1 MKDVTFIY
9 AIVIGVISVTI
20 FEQIKT
26 DEDQPAI
33 DRPAIDRPAIDRP
46 AIDRPAIPNPLDE
59 YQERHYIPIEQRISD
74 VLMLATNLIK
84 RWEGFSSTPY
94 YCAAGV
100 RTIGYG
106 DTDPV
111 IVGRGHIS
119 KKEAEQFLTTRIK
132 AIKNKVQTKLSA
144 PVTDTQLV
152 ALISF
157 YYNLGPGNFDNIAR
171 RINDGLVKEAGD
183 AILLY
188 DKCNGKP
195 LKGLRDRRRE
205 EQHLFNL

>member
-9 AIVIGVISVTI
+9 AIVIGVVAVTL
-20 FEQIKT
+20 FEQTKT
-26 DEDQPAI
+26 DKDQPAI
-33 DRPAIDRPAIDRP
+33 DRPAIDRPAIP
-46 AIDRPAIPNPLDE
+46 KSIIE
-59 YQERHYIPIEQRISD
+59 QYQERHYIPIEQHIDD
-74 VLMLATNLIK
+74 VINLAADLIK

-106 DTDPV
+106 DTDPS
-111 IVGRGHIS
+111 IVDRGHIS

-132 AIKNKVQTKLSA
+132 EIKNKVQTKLSA

-171 RINDGLVKEAGD
+171 RINDGRVKEAGD

-188 DKCNGKP
+188 DKCNGKS

>member
-1 MKDVTFIY
+1 MNKIIMASIAIIFIVVALSY
-9 AIVIGVISVTI
+9 KPESV
-20 FEQIKT
+20 
-26 DEDQPAI
+26 I

-46 AIDRPAIPNPLDE
+46 AIDRPAIPKSLE
-59 YQERHYIPIEQRISD
+59 QYQERHYIPIERYID
-74 VLMLATNLIK
+74 NVINLAADMIK

-106 DTDPV
+106 DTDPQ
-111 IVGRGHIS
+111 IVDRGYIS
-119 KKEAEQFLTTRIK
+119 EQEAEQYLINRIE
-132 AIKNKVQTKLSA
+132 IIRNKIQTKLVV
-144 PVTDTQLV
+144 PVSDTKLV

-171 RINDGLVKEAGD
+171 RINNGRVKEAGD
-183 AILLY
+183 AIVLY
-188 DKCNGKP
+188 DKCNGKS

-205 EQHLFNL
+205 EQYLFNM

>member
-1 MKDVTFIY
+1 MKMKNKKTPKTVIALTLIAIPLSYSWITDDEPIDIY
-9 AIVIGVISVTI
+9 
-20 FEQIKT
+20 K
-26 DEDQPAI
+26 DH
-33 DRPAIDRPAIDRP
+33 P
-46 AIDRPAIPNPLDE
+46 AIDRPAIPKPIQK
-59 YQERHYIPIEQRISD
+59 YQKRPYIPIEQYADISID
-74 VLMLATNLIK
+74 RSIDISRELIK

-94 YCAAGV
+94 LCAAGV

-106 DTDPV
+106 DTDPA
-111 IVGRGHIS
+111 IVDQGHIS
-119 KKEAEQFLTTRIK
+119 EEEAERYLMARIK
-132 AIKNKVQTKLSA
+132 TIRNKIQTKLVVRVS
-144 PVTDTQLV
+144 DTQLA

-171 RINDGLVKEAGD
+171 RINSGRVKEAGE
-183 AILLY
+183 AIVLY

>member
-9 AIVIGVISVTI
+9 AIVIGVVAVTL
-20 FEQIKT
+20 FEQTKT
-26 DEDQPAI
+26 DKDQPAI

-46 AIDRPAIPNPLDE
+46 AIPKSIIE
-59 YQERHYIPIEQRISD
+59 QYQERHYIPIEQHIDD
-74 VLMLATNLIK
+74 VINLAADLIK

-106 DTDPV
+106 DTDPS
-111 IVGRGHIS
+111 IVDRGHIS

-132 AIKNKVQTKLSA
+132 EIKNKVQTKLSA

-171 RINDGLVKEAGD
+171 RINDGRVKEAGD

-188 DKCNGKP
+188 DKCNGKS

>member
-1 MKDVTFIY
+1 MR
-9 AIVIGVISVTI
+9 AIIITSIILGFVVGTI
-20 FEQIKT
+20 FANLING
-26 DEDQPAI
+26 DDPPAIDHPAI
-33 DRPAIDRPAIDRP
+33 DRPAIDRPAILKPTDQY
-46 AIDRPAIPNPLDE
+46 E
-59 YQERHYIPIEQRISD
+59 ERYYNPIERRIND

-106 DTDPV
+106 DTDPA

-119 KKEAEQFLTTRIK
+119 EEEAEQYLIGRIE
-132 AIKNKVQTKLSA
+132 AIQNDVEAKLSA
-144 PVTDTQLV
+144 PVSDTQLV

-157 YYNLGPGNFDNIAR
+157 YYNLGPGNFNNIAD
-171 RINDGLVKEAGD
+171 RINDGRMKEAGD

-195 LKGLRDRRRE
+195 LKGLSDRRRE

>member
-9 AIVIGVISVTI
+9 AIVIGVVAVTL
-20 FEQIKT
+20 FEQTKT

-46 AIDRPAIPNPLDE
+46 AIPKSIIE
-59 YQERHYIPIEQRISD
+59 QYQERHYIPIEQHIDD
-74 VLMLATNLIK
+74 VINLAADLIK

-106 DTDPV
+106 DTDPA
-111 IVGRGHIS
+111 IVDRGHIS
-119 KKEAEQFLTTRIK
+119 KKEAEQFLTSRIK

-157 YYNLGPGNFDNIAR
+157 YYNLGPGNFDNKHCSADQR
-171 RINDGLVKEAGD
+171 RSCE
-183 AILLY
+183 
-188 DKCNGKP
+188 
-195 LKGLRDRRRE
+195 RSW
-205 EQHLFNL
+205 

>member
-9 AIVIGVISVTI
+9 AIVIGVVAVTL
-20 FEQIKT
+20 FEQTKT
-26 DEDQPAI
+26 DKDQ
-33 DRPAIDRPAIDRP
+33 PAIDRPAIDRP

-59 YQERHYIPIEQRISD
+59 YQERHYIPIEQHIDD
-74 VLMLATNLIK
+74 VINLAADLIK

-106 DTDPV
+106 DTDPS
-111 IVGRGHIS
+111 IVDRGHIS

-132 AIKNKVQTKLSA
+132 EIKNKVQTKLSA

-171 RINDGLVKEAGD
+171 RINDGRVKEAGD

-188 DKCNGKP
+188 DKCNGKS

>member
-9 AIVIGVISVTI
+9 AIVIGVVAVTL
-20 FEQIKT
+20 FEQTKT
-26 DEDQPAI
+26 DKDQPAI
-33 DRPAIDRPAIDRP
+33 DRPAIDRPAIP
-46 AIDRPAIPNPLDE
+46 KSIIE
-59 YQERHYIPIEQRISD
+59 QYQERHYIPIEQHIDD
-74 VLMLATNLIK
+74 VINLAADLIK
-84 RWEGFSSTPY
+84 RWEGFSSTQY

-106 DTDPV
+106 DTDPS
-111 IVGRGHIS
+111 IVDRGHIS

-132 AIKNKVQTKLSA
+132 EIKNKVQTKLSA

-171 RINDGLVKEAGD
+171 RINDGRVKEAGD

-188 DKCNGKP
+188 DKCNGKS

>member
-9 AIVIGVISVTI
+9 AIVIGVVAVTL
-20 FEQIKT
+20 FEQTKT
-26 DEDQPAI
+26 DKDQPAI

-46 AIDRPAIPNPLDE
+46 AIPKSIIE
-59 YQERHYIPIEQRISD
+59 QYQERHYIPIEQHIDD
-74 VLMLATNLIK
+74 VINLATDLIK

-106 DTDPV
+106 DTDPS
-111 IVGRGHIS
+111 IVDRGHIS

-132 AIKNKVQTKLSA
+132 EIKNKVQTKLSA

-171 RINDGLVKEAGD
+171 RINDGRVKEAGD

-188 DKCNGKP
+188 DKCNGKS